1 MRIAAIKELVSRY
14 SIDELIQAEEALL
27 DEREPAIDL
36 GPDDPGDQLT
46 HISGALDILRDV
58 EQGAD
63 PKAALRKFT
72 QRVRNSIS

>member
-27 DEREPAIDL
+27 EEREPAIDL

-58 EQGAD
+58 QQGAD
-63 PKAALRKFT
+63 PKSALRKFT

>member
-1 MRIAAIKELVSRY
+1 MRIAAIKDLVSRY
-14 SIDELIQAEEALL
+14 SIDQLIQAEEALL
-27 DEREPAIDL
+27 DEREADIDL

-58 EQGAD
+58 EGGAD